1 VLEDML
7 KVQKNTT
14 SGWVVV
20 RTQRKHL
27 IASLI
32 FSLLAGSATQHVWAA
47 GLGRLTVLSGL
58 GQPLRAEVD
67 ITSLNKEEEASLSVR
82 LASAEAFRNANIDA
96 SPVLSSVRFTIDNAP
111 SGRKIVRITSS
122 LPVSEPFLDLLLELN
137 WNTGKLVREYTVL
150 LDPPGTK
157 LPPVETSVP
166 SVAIS
171 PSIVPSITPP
181 VRTQTPSSRTATPKP
196 SSSSPDSGSTGAAG
210 DYTVKAGDSLGKIA
224 RQTAPAG
231 VNLDQMLVSLYRA
244 NPDAF
249 INRNMNRL
257 KAGVVLRVP
266 DAASASAVAPAE
278 ARKEVVAQSSNFAGY
293 RQRVA
298 GIAAKA
304 PVQGDTSPVKSG
316 TSGTVGARVD
326 DSAKKSTTQ
335 DQVKVAKADT
345 TVAGAS
351 QSTKAALASKQ
362 AEVEKAAN
370 AKAVKEATERAAALE
385 KNVADMK
392 ALQLKNQ
399 QLAQQQ
405 AAADAKKVA
414 DAKAAA
420 EKAGATKALA
430 DKAAADKAATDKAQ
444 ADKAAAEKAG
454 AAKALADKAA
464 ADKVATDKAQADKA
478 AAEKAGAAKVLTD
491 KALAD
496 KSAAEKTLLDKA
508 AADKAAMD
516 TAAAQKAATDKALA
530 DKALVEKA
538 SAEKLAAEKAVLD
551 KAAADKKATEATA
564 PPVTPPAPA
573 QPKAVAVV
581 PKSTPPMVSTD
592 SLIDSL
598 TSPYVLGGLALVL
611 LGSGY
616 GVYRIR
622 RKREFGNFGDSV
634 TATRSLDGNSVM
646 GTTGGQSVDTN
657 NASVFNSNY
666 LPLSNQMV
674 SNEVDPVAEADVY
687 IAYGRDKQAE
697 EILRAAIVA
706 QPERHNARLKLLEIY
721 AGRKDL
727 ASFEREAKALQ
738 ERTNSLGDDWKRA
751 ATLGAALDPANQ
763 LYSVG
768 AAMAAVNSAAV
779 AVPTPLPVQPP
790 ISSVATSAIK
800 PPAAGVD
807 LSATLPAP
815 VQPLPSLEEAAFTL
829 PAPMAALL
837 DPPKA
842 GDAALDFD
850 LGISALDGRT
860 MLMPEAV
867 AAGDPSSA
875 FLQPERPGQAGAEA
889 SKDLGIALEINKSST
904 NVSTKTSAEAGNS
917 LDFDLGQA
925 GDSSTSSHRAVP
937 ATSTPAQQLSTPKLP
952 EPKLTENSGLDFDLG
967 AFNVPSGAAEAKA
980 KVTPAVPASA
990 DSEIGTKLSLAS
1002 AYIAIGDNEG
1012 ARELLSEVLT
1022 LGTVAQKATATELLT
1037 RIE

>member
-1 VLEDML
+1 ML

-444 ADKAAAEKAG
+444 ADKAVAEKAG

>member
-1 VLEDML
+1 M
-7 KVQKNTT
+7 
-14 SGWVVV
+14 
-20 RTQRKHL
+20 
-27 IASLI
+27 
-32 FSLLAGSATQHVWAA
+32 
-47 GLGRLTVLSGL
+47 
-58 GQPLRAEVD
+58 
-67 ITSLNKEEEASLSVR
+67 
-82 LASAEAFRNANIDA
+82 
-96 SPVLSSVRFTIDNAP
+96 
-111 SGRKIVRITSS
+111 
-122 LPVSEPFLDLLLELN
+122 
-137 WNTGKLVREYTVL
+137 
-150 LDPPGTK
+150 
-157 LPPVETSVP
+157 
-166 SVAIS
+166 
-171 PSIVPSITPP
+171 
-181 VRTQTPSSRTATPKP
+181 
-196 SSSSPDSGSTGAAG
+196 
-210 DYTVKAGDSLGKIA
+210 
-224 RQTAPAG
+224 
-231 VNLDQMLVSLYRA
+231 
-244 NPDAF
+244 
-249 INRNMNRL
+249 
-257 KAGVVLRVP
+257 
-266 DAASASAVAPAE
+266 
-278 ARKEVVAQSSNFAGY
+278 
-293 RQRVA
+293 
-298 GIAAKA
+298 
-304 PVQGDTSPVKSG
+304 
-316 TSGTVGARVD
+316 
-326 DSAKKSTTQ
+326 
-335 DQVKVAKADT
+335 
-345 TVAGAS
+345 
-351 QSTKAALASKQ
+351 
-362 AEVEKAAN
+362 
-370 AKAVKEATERAAALE
+370 
-385 KNVADMK
+385 
-392 ALQLKNQ
+392 
-399 QLAQQQ
+399 
-405 AAADAKKVA
+405 
-414 DAKAAA
+414 
-420 EKAGATKALA
+420 
-430 DKAAADKAATDKAQ
+430 
-444 ADKAAAEKAG
+444 
-454 AAKALADKAA
+454 
-464 ADKVATDKAQADKA
+464 
-478 AAEKAGAAKVLTD
+478 LTD

>member
-1 VLEDML
+1 ML

-464 ADKVATDKAQADKA
+464 ADKAATDKAQADKA

>member
-1 VLEDML
+1 M
-7 KVQKNTT
+7 
-14 SGWVVV
+14 V

-430 DKAAADKAATDKAQ
+430 DKAAADKA
-444 ADKAAAEKAG
+444 
-454 AAKALADKAA
+454 
-464 ADKVATDKAQADKA
+464 ATDKAQADKA